1 MDIAALSIGMSQ
13 NAVNTAASIALLK
26 MQMNTGEET
35 SNNLLEMAKSRET
48 VILDEDG
55 TMMYVSYV
63 KTLGG
68 SAAWAAGTKPEDYY
82 K

>member
-35 SNNLLEMAKSRET
+35 SNNLLEMAKTMAVEPGKGLN
-48 VILDEDG
+48 LDK
-55 TMMYVSYV
+55 YV
-63 KTLGG
+63 
-68 SAAWAAGTKPEDYY
+68 
-82 K
+82 

>member
-35 SNNLLEMAKSRET
+35 SINLLEMAKTMAVEPGKGLN
-48 VILDEDG
+48 LDK
-55 TMMYVSYV
+55 YV
-63 KTLGG
+63 
-68 SAAWAAGTKPEDYY
+68 
-82 K
+82 

>member
-35 SNNLLEMAKSRET
+35 SNNLLEMAKTMAVEPGKGIS
-48 VILDEDG
+48 LDQ
-55 TMMYVSYV
+55 YV
-63 KTLGG
+63 
-68 SAAWAAGTKPEDYY
+68 
-82 K
+82 